1 MSPLISH
8 KVPLIEKFAF
18 GMRAFSQQLGNNGMT
33 LFAFPAYGIIL
44 GLDPALIGLVF
55 ALMRIYDA
63 IIDPLMGWVSD
74 NTRTRWGRRR
84 PYIFIGAILGGIA
97 FALLWLAS
105 PDWSDTAKAAYFI
118 TFSIFFYTAFTIM
131 VIPADALGWELTPD
145 YSERTRVMAWFSAI
159 VKITGMIMPWMFAL
173 TQSPIWQS
181 ESQGLRAVGVLFGL
195 GFALTGILPA
205 IFCKERNFKVASSEG
220 KVKLGK
226 SLWLCLKNRSYRIVC
241 GFTLFS
247 IFGGTVYMLF
257 GTHIAV
263 YYLFEG
269 SRSQG
274 GQFFGILGTIA
285 ALVGLAAVLVVNKFF
300 SNCDKRTVMI
310 VSISTA
316 VAGWLSA
323 IVLMTPI
330 NPWLTLVPVCL
341 NAIAVSS
348 FWLLLGSVLADV
360 ADEDEL
366 HNGYRREGSLASF
379 ISFLC
384 KLAGTLAGL
393 LGGIALS
400 VTGFDAALDQQPGQ
414 TLQAMRF
421 VYVGFPIIGYSL
433 ALYFALK
440 YPLKK
445 ERMLAIRA
453 ELEARR
459 GSVV

>member
-1 MSPLISH
+1 MSHLASH
-8 KVPLIEKFAF
+8 QVPLVEKFAF

-74 NTRTRWGRRR
+74 NTRSRWGRRR
-84 PYIFIGAILGGIA
+84 PYIFIGAILGGIT

-105 PDWSDTAKAAYFI
+105 PEWSDTAKAAYFI
-118 TFSIFFYTAFTIM
+118 LFSVFFYSCFTVM

-173 TQSPIWQS
+173 TQSPIWAS
-181 ESQGLRAVGVLFGL
+181 ESQGLKAVGVLFGL
-195 GFALTGILPA
+195 AFALTGILPA

-220 KVKLGK
+220 KVKLGR
-226 SLWLCLKNRSYRIVC
+226 SLLLCLKNRSYRIVC

-274 GQFFGILGTIA
+274 GQFFGMLGTIA
-285 ALVGLAAVLVVNKFF
+285 ALVGLAAVILVNKFF
-300 SNCDKRTVMI
+300 SNYDKRTVLIASM
-310 VSISTA
+310 SIA
-316 VAGWLSA
+316 LAGWLSA
-323 IVLMTPI
+323 IVLLTPV

-341 NAIAVSS
+341 NAIAVSA

-366 HNGYRREGSLASF
+366 HNGYRREGALASF

-393 LGGIALS
+393 LGGVALS
-400 VTGFDAALDQQPGQ
+400 VTGFDAGLDQQPTQ
-414 TLQAMRF
+414 TLYAMKF
-421 VYVGFPIIGYSL
+421 VYVGFPLIGYGM
-433 ALYFALK
+433 ALLFALK
-440 YPLKK
+440 YPLTKT
-445 ERMLAIRA
+445 RMLEIRSQ
-453 ELEARR
+453 LEARR